1 MKCTFTDTIF
11 RTMKLILGSKRPPCP
26 DPENYV
32 WVTTKEGSFWR
43 RKRGTKKGATLNAQY
58 KKSNEH
64 MKISGPAAS
73 NLVRILRP
81 YLQGIAPG
89 RLTARLS
96 GKLRKALNETGAMNY
111 RHLAEFDVQPD
122 HPIGKLLLCPWL
134 LSLKGNKLALKIP
147 IDTATLQQH
156 NKLVTDYYFELI
168 LLQGNAANPASLDTY
183 SVCSKLYPIGSSES
197 SPCQLTIKV
206 PANNWIAFLKVS
218 CMEGKE
224 LAAAPRNYGMR
235 VVGVG

>member
-1 MKCTFTDTIF
+1 
-11 RTMKLILGSKRPPCP
+11 MKLLPGNKRPPCP

-43 RKRGTKKGATLNAQY
+43 RKRGTKKAATLNLQY
-58 KKSNEH
+58 QKGSEY

-73 NLVRILRP
+73 NLVRVLRP
-81 YLQGIAPG
+81 CLQGIAPG

-96 GKLRKALNETGAMNY
+96 GKLRKALNETVSLNY
-111 RHLAEFDVQPD
+111 SFLAEFDVQPD
-122 HPIGKLLLCPWL
+122 HPIGKLLLCPWR
-134 LSLKGNKLALKIP
+134 LSLKGNKLALEIT
-147 IDTATLQQH
+147 IDETTLKRH

-168 LLQGNAANPASLDTY
+168 LLQGDATNPLSLDVYT
-183 SVCSKLYPIGSSES
+183 VCSQLYSIGSNEDS
-197 SPCQLTIKV
+197 SCQLTIKV

-218 CMEGKE
+218 CLEGKE